1 MKENTLLIVDDSP
14 AVRTLIKNAVTEN
27 SLFSHILEA
36 QDGMEALK
44 LFFSNKV
51 DFIITDIMMPKVDGY
66 KFISA
71 IKESEAGKDI
81 PVIMLSAGKK
91 GVMDK
96 VKGLEI
102 GASDYLI
109 KPFDSSE
116 LLARIIVFLKM
127 QRLQEELK
135 EKNALLEKLSIT
147 DELTGIYNR
156 RYFCEY
162 MNMHMA
168 LAKRHNYQIGCIMID
183 VDLFKKVND
192 TFGHDV
198 GDKVLKGI
206 ARLMKDKIREGEIIA
221 RFGGEE
227 FIVGLCRVDTSGA
240 MIAAERIRKAVEG
253 ANLSD
258 DANNPLKMTVSI
270 GIALYPQQGVSNLDE
285 LIKAADDALYHA
297 KRTGRNR
304 VVVYSESIALFKNEG
319 GGAV

>member
-1 MKENTLLIVDDSP
+1 
-14 AVRTLIKNAVTEN
+14 VRTLIKNVVTEN
-27 SLFSHILEA
+27 SLFSNCLEA

-44 LFFSNKV
+44 LFFNNKV

-66 KFISA
+66 KLISA

>member
-1 MKENTLLIVDDSP
+1 VTEKTLLIVDDSP
-14 AVRTLIKNAVTEN
+14 AVRTLIKNVVTEN
-27 SLFSHILEA
+27 SLFSNCLEA

-44 LFFSNKV
+44 LFFNNKV

-66 KFISA
+66 KLISA

>member
-66 KFISA
+66 KLISA

-81 PVIMLSAGKK
+81 PVIMLSAGRK
-91 GVMDK
+91 GVSDK

-116 LLARIIVFLKM
+116 LLARIIVFIRM

-156 RYFCEY
+156 RYFYEY
-162 MNMHMA
+162 MNMQAA
-168 LAKRHNYQIGCIMID
+168 LAKRHSYQIGCIMID
-183 VDLFKKVND
+183 VDHFKKIND

-198 GDKVLKGI
+198 GDKALKGL
-206 ARLMKDKIREGEIIA
+206 ARLMKDKIREIKTKDI
-221 RFGGEE
+221 
-227 FIVGLCRVDTSGA
+227 L
-240 MIAAERIRKAVEG
+240 M
-253 ANLSD
+253 
-258 DANNPLKMTVSI
+258 
-270 GIALYPQQGVSNLDE
+270 LDE
-285 LIKAADDALYHA
+285 PTEGFSTEQLDKIRIVLEQLNIKQVIIVSHET
-297 KRTGRNR
+297 KI
-304 VVVYSESIALFKNEG
+304 ESFVDNVIRINKNEQISSI
-319 GGAV
+319 V

>member
-1 MKENTLLIVDDSP
+1 MTEKTLLIVDDSP
-14 AVRTLIKNAVTEN
+14 AVRTLIKNVVTEN
-27 SLFSHILEA
+27 SLFSNCLEA

-44 LFFSNKV
+44 LFFNNKV

-66 KFISA
+66 KLISA

>member
-1 MKENTLLIVDDSP
+1 MTEKTLLIVDDSP
-14 AVRTLIKNAVTEN
+14 AVRTLIKNVVTEN
-27 SLFSHILEA
+27 SLFSNCLEA

-44 LFFSNKV
+44 LFFNNKV
-51 DFIITDIMMPKVDGY
+51 DFIITDIMMPKVDGF
-66 KFISA
+66 KLISA

-198 GDKVLKGI
+198 GDKALKGI

>member
-1 MKENTLLIVDDSP
+1 VKENTLLIVDDSP

-66 KFISA
+66 KLISA

-81 PVIMLSAGKK
+81 PVIMLSAGRK
-91 GVMDK
+91 GVSDK

-102 GASDYLI
+102 GASDYLV

-116 LLARIIVFLKM
+116 LLARIIVFIRM

-156 RYFCEY
+156 RYFYEY
-162 MNMHMA
+162 MNMQVA
-168 LAKRHNYQIGCIMID
+168 LAKRHNYQIGCLMID
-183 VDLFKKVND
+183 VDHFKKIND
-192 TFGHDV
+192 TFGHDI
-198 GDKVLKGI
+198 GDKMLKGL

-227 FIVGLCRVDTSGA
+227 FIAGLCRVDINGA
-240 MIAAERIRKAVEG
+240 VIAAERIRKAVED

-258 DANNPLKMTVSI
+258 AANNHLKLTVSI

-285 LIKAADDALYHA
+285 LIKAADDAFYHA
-297 KRTGRNR
+297 KNTGRNK
-304 VVVYSESIALFKNEG
+304 VVVYSESLPSLTSE
-319 GGAV
+319 

>member
-1 MKENTLLIVDDSP
+1 MRENTLLIVDDSP
-14 AVRTLIKNAVTEN
+14 AVRTLIKNVVTEN
-27 SLFSHILEA
+27 SLFSNCLEA

-66 KFISA
+66 KLISA

-81 PVIMLSAGKK
+81 PVIMLSAGRK
-91 GVMDK
+91 GVSDK

-102 GASDYLI
+102 GASDYLV

-116 LLARIIVFLKM
+116 LLARIIVFIRM

-156 RYFCEY
+156 RYFYEY
-162 MNMHMA
+162 MNMQVA
-168 LAKRHNYQIGCIMID
+168 LAKRHNYQIGCLMID
-183 VDLFKKVND
+183 VDHFKKIND
-192 TFGHDV
+192 TFGHDI
-198 GDKVLKGI
+198 GDKVLKGL

-227 FIVGLCRVDTSGA
+227 FIAGLCRVDTSGA
-240 MIAAERIRKAVEG
+240 VIAAERIRKAVED

-258 DANNPLKMTVSI
+258 AANNHLKLTVSI

-285 LIKAADDALYHA
+285 LIKAADDAFYHA
-297 KRTGRNR
+297 KRTGRNK
-304 VVVYSESIALFKNEG
+304 VVVYSESLPSLTNE
-319 GGAV
+319 

>member
-1 MKENTLLIVDDSP
+1 
-14 AVRTLIKNAVTEN
+14 
-27 SLFSHILEA
+27 
-36 QDGMEALK
+36 
-44 LFFSNKV
+44 
-51 DFIITDIMMPKVDGY
+51 MPKVDGY
-66 KFISA
+66 KLISA

>member
-1 MKENTLLIVDDSP
+1 VKENTLLIVDDSP
-14 AVRTLIKNAVTEN
+14 AVRTLIKNVVTEN
-27 SLFSHILEA
+27 SLFSNCLEA

-44 LFFSNKV
+44 LFFNNKV

-66 KFISA
+66 KLISA

-304 VVVYSESIALFKNEG
+304 AVVYSESLPSLTNE
-319 GGAV
+319 

>member
-1 MKENTLLIVDDSP
+1 
-14 AVRTLIKNAVTEN
+14 
-27 SLFSHILEA
+27 
-36 QDGMEALK
+36 
-44 LFFSNKV
+44 
-51 DFIITDIMMPKVDGY
+51 MMPKVDGY
-66 KFISA
+66 KLISA

-198 GDKVLKGI
+198 GDKVLKERQMAVKEILGGCEEI
-206 ARLMKDKIREGEIIA
+206 GREVEGDV
-221 RFGGEE
+221 
-227 FIVGLCRVDTSGA
+227 IVGLCRV
-240 MIAAERIRKAVEG
+240 
-253 ANLSD
+253 
-258 DANNPLKMTVSI
+258 
-270 GIALYPQQGVSNLDE
+270 
-285 LIKAADDALYHA
+285 
-297 KRTGRNR
+297 
-304 VVVYSESIALFKNEG
+304 
-319 GGAV
+319 